1 MRKISNRKTERA
13 TEKKPKLLNAESNWK
28 SESNHPFTLITG
40 ASAGIGQALAV
51 ESAKKHKNLILTALP
66 GENLGELSKRLAD
79 EYGITVKYLEID
91 LTEKN
96 APQQVYDWCVQK
108 RLPVN
113 RLINNAGIMNRGA
126 FEDHSPQFYENMM
139 NLNMNAVV
147 LLTRLFLPELKK
159 HKSSSILN
167 LGSLASFLPIPYK
180 AVYAATKAFIYSFS
194 IGLKEEL
201 RGSCVKVHLL
211 CPGSVPTNQEIKSRI
226 ARDGW
231 FSKMSVL
238 HPEKVA
244 KIALRKMEMQAK
256 IIFPGIVNR
265 IYMTLG
271 NFLPKSL
278 RLKVMARVFRKNHA
292 LSTKEEIPFSN
303 GLLAS
308 HSNNRGEI

>member
-1 MRKISNRKTERA
+1 MFPIAESKMKTE
-13 TEKKPKLLNAESNWK
+13 SN
-28 SESNHPFTLITG
+28 PLFTLITG

-51 ESAKKHKNLILTALP
+51 ECAKRHKNLILTALP

-91 LTEKN
+91 LTEKD

-108 RLPVN
+108 CLPVN
-113 RLINNAGIMNRGA
+113 RLINNAGMMNRGA
-126 FEDHSPQFYENMM
+126 FEDHSIQFYETMM

-147 LLTRLFLPELKK
+147 LLTRLFLPELKR

-194 IGLKEEL
+194 IGLQEEL
-201 RGSCVKVHLL
+201 RTSCVKVHLL

-226 ARDGW
+226 ASDGW

-244 KIALRKMEMQAK
+244 KIALRKMEMRAK

-292 LSTKEEIPFSN
+292 LSTKEEIPFAN